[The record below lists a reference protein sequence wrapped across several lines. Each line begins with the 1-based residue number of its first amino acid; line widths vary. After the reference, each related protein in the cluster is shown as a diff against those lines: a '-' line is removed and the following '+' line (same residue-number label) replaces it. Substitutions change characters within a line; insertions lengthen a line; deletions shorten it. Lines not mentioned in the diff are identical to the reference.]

1 MKKQAQCQ
9 TPKRTCCLIHKGPAL
24 VLFVT
29 VFVAMTICCVSLTLR
44 AFVFLCSTVSRKKD
58 AAPMET
64 KRQKVRQEEGRKK
77 GKIKLL

>member
-9 TPKRTCCLIHKGPAL
+9 TPKRTFCLIHKGPAL

-44 AFVFLCSTVSRKKD
+44 AFVFLCSTVSRK
-58 AAPMET
+58 
-64 KRQKVRQEEGRKK
+64 RQVRKTQPLWRRLK
-77 GKIKLL
+77 GKGETR